1 MHLRNEHIKMSKAK
15 KGLSR
20 VTFSLLYDSDIE
32 DVGIVCQRLD
42 CESSDVDCVLNKTKS
57 IQWQFIALPSIPVV
71 QDPLV
76 IPLKYWFFKRIKLK
90 YLIIFQDVGVRQFHK
105 HPTVLIYRF

>member
-1 MHLRNEHIKMSKAK
+1 MLSKWNI
-15 KGLSR
+15 LLQYLIR
-20 VTFSLLYDSDIE
+20 VTSLYYSDIE

-71 QDPLV
+71 QKPLV
-76 IPLKYWFFKRIKLK
+76 IPFNSIAGSLRE
-90 YLIIFQDVGVRQFHK
+90 
-105 HPTVLIYRF
+105 